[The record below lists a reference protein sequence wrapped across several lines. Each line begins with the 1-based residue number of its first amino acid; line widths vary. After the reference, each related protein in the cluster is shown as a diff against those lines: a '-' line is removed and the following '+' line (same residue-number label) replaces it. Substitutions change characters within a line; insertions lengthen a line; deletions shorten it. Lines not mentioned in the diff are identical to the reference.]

1 VRRRTAYHAR
11 HKHWVRLLA
20 WLCHSMQVQEIVC
33 FALKKC
39 SRHLSRHYRQ
49 VVLHDAPGAIPHLLL
64 SDNFHTAQ

>member
-1 VRRRTAYHAR
+1 
-11 HKHWVRLLA
+11 
-20 WLCHSMQVQEIVC
+20 MQVQEIVC